1 MVWALIW
8 LTFVQLVEELV
19 HRLRAILTLAVALG
33 TLGGCEAP
41 PPFERSPGYGGIYRP
56 YAAPAYP
63 PGTQPKN
70 SQRGYGRHEED
81 RSAPGQPFYP
91 SYGGQPDHR
100 PEYDRS
106 YSERRNHTPHG
117 IPPSYP
123 RDDEQQ
129 EEDRFAPL
137 PYEGRPAYRPDDA
150 QREDRDLQN
159 EPRDNGRPSLGPP
172 TWR

>member
-1 MVWALIW
+1 
-8 LTFVQLVEELV
+8 V

-41 PPFERSPGYGGIYRP
+41 PSERYTGYGGIYRP

-63 PGTQPKN
+63 LGTPPKN

-81 RSAPGQPFYP
+81 RSAPGQPSYP
-91 SYGGQPDHR
+91 PYGGQPDYR
-100 PEYDRS
+100 PDYGRS
-106 YSERRNHTPHG
+106 YSERRNNTPYS
-117 IPPSYP
+117 IAPPYP

-129 EEDRFAPL
+129 EEDRSALL
-137 PYEGRPAYRPDDA
+137 PYEDRPAYRRDDA
-150 QREDRDLQN
+150 QRDDRDLQN
-159 EPRDNGRPSLGPP
+159 EPRDNGRPSLGLP